1 MRATAPRTGRALW
14 NGEPVASE
22 DAIPLSSRQQLDG
35 LGWHSRRVRHAVDAG
50 DLQVIR
56 RGVYV
61 RSADLARSTTE
72 ERIVVRARAL
82 TLVSRRP
89 PQFCGPTAAAILG
102 LPILR
107 DDGALHIISD
117 DPRSSRGPG
126 IVRHRGIEEDSVVVE
141 TSELRCTSL
150 ARTVVDVAR
159 SASHD
164 AAVCVA
170 DAALRQTAFSPPGT
184 YDEEVAAAFVD
195 EVRRIAAMTTRGRR
209 RAERVIGMA
218 DGRAQLPGESISRL
232 RLLDLGFAAPSLQ
245 VPVPGPRGGT
255 YWVDFGLDDVGAWGE
270 FDGRTTYR
278 ELAKASRQDAA
289 DVVEREKQREDWIRG
304 TTQRRLARWGWRDV
318 RDARTLGRR
327 LAAFGIEPPR
337 RQP

>member
-1 MRATAPRTGRALW
+1 MAF
-14 NGEPVASE
+14 E
-22 DAIPLSSRQQLDG
+22 DAVPLISRQQLEA

-50 DLQVIR
+50 DLQVLR

-72 ERIVVRARAL
+72 EKIVVRARAL
-82 TLVSRRP
+82 ASVSRRAP
-89 PQFCGPTAAAILG
+89 LFCGLTAAALLG
-102 LPILR
+102 LPVLR
-107 DDGALHIISD
+107 DDGALHIVSD
-117 DPRSSRGPG
+117 DPRSSSGPG
-126 IVRHRGIEEDSVVVE
+126 VVRHRGAKDDAVVIE
-141 TSELRCTSL
+141 TSGVRCTSL

-184 YDEEVAAAFVD
+184 YDAEVAAVFRD
-195 EVRRIAAMTTRGRR
+195 EVRRIAAMTTRGRVR
-209 RAERVIGMA
+209 VERVIGMA

-232 RLLDLGFAAPSLQ
+232 RLLDLGFATPSLQ

-270 FDGRTTYR
+270 FDGRVKYR
-278 ELAKASRQDAA
+278 ELATAARQNASDI
-289 DVVEREKQREDWIRG
+289 VEREKQREDWIRG

-318 RDARTLGRR
+318 RDARTLGQR
-327 LAAFGIEPPR
+327 LRAFGIEPPR